1 MNRRPLEVL
10 GVYRLQVTPA
20 LLKRQMAELYPHLT
34 GAQRSRA
41 KADCRRQLESVVLIE
56 VLLKACDEKF
66 SIMDFTQE
74 QDGVPRSSWQAAWN
88 HQYLT
93 ADGETLLETQ
103 GLSEIPRQKTFRCAF
118 FLHFYQPAKTLRTS
132 YGEFNCPPMED
143 MPARLAKLV
152 PFAPVD

>member
-34 GAQRSRA
+34 GAQRNRA
-41 KADCRRQLESVVLIE
+41 RADCRRQLESVVLVE
-56 VLLKACDEKF
+56 TLLKACDERF
-66 SIMDFTQE
+66 DVCDFTQE
-74 QDGVPRSSWQAAWN
+74 RDGAPRSTWQAAWN
-88 HQYLT
+88 HRYLT

-103 GLSEIPRQKTFRCAF
+103 GFDVPRLKTFRCAF

-132 YGEFNCPPMED
+132 YGECNCPPVED
-143 MPARLAKLV
+143 MPARLARLA
-152 PFAPVD
+152 PFTPVD